1 MVFSLP
7 GRWLAVSL
15 GALLACS
22 SSSSEPSTANDGGGA
37 DGGGV
42 GSSTETKQTG
52 RAAVVQT
59 ATPIPGAVVSA
70 GGAQATADADGN
82 YAITVPRGKPIT
94 LKLSAPDHLQLIEQ
108 EYIVDTPSY
117 ARGDSLLIKT
127 ATARLLAAFLPGYDE
142 AKGLLAVK
150 VVPMTGCATEG
161 GTTLTLD
168 PPGAELKYTK
178 GGLPDSSTS
187 VTAGENNGALFY
199 NVTPRL
205 PVKVTATHPT
215 CKQLPFPVEYQGV
228 KYTGVQTTEPGESFS
243 FVRVFLGPGT

>member
-1 MVFSLP
+1 MVFTRRGLRS
-7 GRWLAVSL
+7 GCSVVSL

-70 GGAQATADADGN
+70 GGTQATADADGN

-108 EYIVDTPSY
+108 EYIVDAPSY
-117 ARGDSLLIKT
+117 IAVQKSSAKRPQSRRGRPWKREEVAFCDLLRLAHSARAI
-127 ATARLLAAFLPGYDE
+127 ATRLFAIAA
-142 AKGLLAVK
+142 
-150 VVPMTGCATEG
+150 
-161 GTTLTLD
+161 
-168 PPGAELKYTK
+168 
-178 GGLPDSSTS
+178 
-187 VTAGENNGALFY
+187 
-199 NVTPRL
+199 
-205 PVKVTATHPT
+205 
-215 CKQLPFPVEYQGV
+215 Q
-228 KYTGVQTTEPGESFS
+228 
-243 FVRVFLGPGT
+243 